1 MMGYAKRY
9 FAIMAFLFGG
19 LSVEVV
25 KPLNCSLVTSSQPR
39 NKRLKIRCSNGK

>member
-1 MMGYAKRY
+1 MMAYAKRF

-25 KPLNCSLVTSSQPR
+25 KPVNCLLIASSQPR
-39 NKRLKIRCSNGK
+39 NTRLKIRCSNGK

>member
-25 KPLNCSLVTSSQPR
+25 KPLNCSLMTSSQPR
-39 NKRLKIRCSNGK
+39 NTRLKIRFSNGK